1 MPSIQFYNALTVK
14 PSLKPV
20 CKWYANGMQNIIS

>member
-20 CKWYANGMQNIIS
+20 CKWYAKHI

>member
-1 MPSIQFYNALTVK
+1 M

-20 CKWYANGMQNIIS
+20 CKWYAKHNIISLPYVSSEIPS

>member
-20 CKWYANGMQNIIS
+20 CKWYAKHNIMI